1 MRYTDTAPSVPLQM
15 FKRTKIVATIGPSS
29 NDPAILRQLIES
41 GANCLRF
48 NFSHGTHEER
58 LEQTSWIR
66 SASEKL
72 GKPVAIMQDLQGPKV
87 RLGDFEGTIAIKA
100 GQQLTFAHK
109 GDYAATGHIPMQYDL
124 SKKVQPGERL
134 YLFDGKVRTTITG
147 TGDGIVHAVAANDG
161 EIVKRKGMNLPD
173 TDFKGDI
180 LTEKDMDDIRFGA
193 TQDYDYVAVSFVQT
207 AADIEHVRSILKSL
221 GSTAKIIA
229 KVETKLAIDNIEAIV
244 RAVDVVMVARGD
256 LGVETPFETVPVVQ
270 RQITALCRRYAK
282 PVIVATQMLMS
293 MVDRPEPTRAEVS
306 DVATAVFTGADAVM
320 LSEETANGN
329 YPVEAVQAMKR
340 IIIYAEQHAAPEA
353 PHALGYEP
361 GMPYAIASAVLAM
374 AGSIDA
380 RAILAETTSGATV
393 ERITSLR
400 PQVPVIAVT
409 DNVRT
414 AQQLAMVYGVKS
426 YIRPAKPG
434 ILGEVADWLTQHL
447 IFKPGDV
454 VVTVSGQSSGVPG
467 TTDTIKV
474 RVLQ

>member
-1 MRYTDTAPSVPLQM
+1 MRFTETAPAVPLQM
-15 FKRTKIVATIGPSS
+15 FKRTKIVATIGPST
-29 NDPAILRQLIES
+29 NDPDVLYRLIES

-58 LEQTSWIR
+58 LQQTSWIR

-72 GKPVAIMQDLQGPKV
+72 GKPVAIMQDVQGPKV

-147 TGDGIVHAVAANDG
+147 IEDGLVHAVAANDG

-180 LTEKDMDDIRFGA
+180 LTEKDLEDIRFGA
-193 TQDYDYVAVSFVQT
+193 TQDFDYVAVSFVQT
-207 AADIEHVRSILKSL
+207 AADIEHVRSILQSL

-229 KVETKLAIDNIEAIV
+229 KIETKLAIDNIEAIV
-244 RAVDVVMVARGD
+244 QAVDVVMVARGD
-256 LGVETPFETVPVVQ
+256 LGVETPLETVPVVQ
-270 RQITALCRRYAK
+270 RRVTALCRKYAK
-282 PVIVATQMLMS
+282 PVIVATQMLVS
-293 MVDRPEPTRAEVS
+293 MVDHPEPTRAEVS

-320 LSEETANGN
+320 LSEETANGK
-329 YPVEAVQAMKR
+329 YPLEAVQVMKR
-340 IIIYAEQHAAPEA
+340 VVTYTEQHAAAEVPHTSGYEQGV
-353 PHALGYEP
+353 PHAV
-361 GMPYAIASAVLAM
+361 ANAVIAM
-374 AGSIDA
+374 ADKIDA
-380 RAILAETTSGATV
+380 RAILVETTSGATV
-393 ERITSLR
+393 QRITALR
-400 PQVPVIAVT
+400 PHVPVIAVT
-409 DNVRT
+409 NEVRT
-414 AQQLAMVYGVKS
+414 AQQLALVYGVKS
-426 YIRPAKPG
+426 YFRPAKSG
-434 ILGEVADWLTQHL
+434 ILAEVAAWLQQHL
-447 IFKPGDV
+447 VFKPGDAV
-454 VVTVSGQSSGVPG
+454 VMVSGQSSGVSG